1 MFCANCGNQ
10 MSEEEI
16 FCSQCGWRRPE
27 IAQESSVS
35 VEPEAVPV
43 PPTPAQFG
51 NVQMNSVPVNP
62 VPVNPIPAENT
73 QPGKKFPMGVLIG
86 IAVGVVALVVI
97 PVMVFSSATVQ
108 NWAKKTFSEP
118 EEYYQWVEGRA
129 AEEAASNAATIYNDY
144 IRESLKIYDTSVSA
158 EAEIELG
165 KAGKDMLSL
174 AGMSGVDMSWF
185 EGGSVFGNVSVKDNI
200 MSFSVGEADILSM
213 AGILDIAEEKAYLQF
228 PDLSDMYIAGDVDD
242 TEEMVAYF
250 EILKVL
256 YENAPDKKLVEE
268 LLNKYSA
275 MALTCVDDV
284 EMSEGTIRAEGVTQ
298 DCVELEV
305 TIDEKNVADMMETV
319 MNAMAEDED
328 LKEWVIDAMTAIE
341 EADLDID
348 IDMEPEEFYE
358 ELQDMFKEAADEA
371 DSIADYDM
379 EIVMVVYVDSK
390 GNICGRSIEYEGQT
404 MKELMAHDGSDFGY
418 IMSAEVDG
426 ETIAITGSGKD
437 SGGKLTGEFAIKYN
451 GMALVDINVEKLDTD
466 KLKKGQLSGT
476 FTIAPSSAFIRA
488 MDLASYSSI
497 LSELSVVIEAE
508 SDANST
514 KLVCSVLQE
523 EDKWGTVTLTASRTS
538 GEKAKIPSNK
548 TIIEV
553 EDEEDFED
561 WYETIDWD
569 AYIKQLKK
577 AGMPSEIIDVIEEM
591 SDMDADEFI
600 EMF

>member
-35 VEPEAVPV
+35 VEPEAASVPPVSVEPEAASV
-43 PPTPAQFG
+43 PPTPAQFE
-51 NVQMNSVPVNP
+51 NVQMNNAPVNP

-73 QPGKKFPMGVLIG
+73 QSGKKFPMGVLIG

-97 PVMVFSSATVQ
+97 LVMVFNSATVQ

-118 EEYYQWVEGRA
+118 EEDYQWVEGRA
-129 AEEAASNAATIYNDY
+129 AEEAASNAATIDNDY
-144 IRESLKIYDTSVSA
+144 IRESLKIYDTSVSV

-213 AGILDIAEEKAYLQF
+213 AGVLDIAEEKAYLQF

-242 TEEMVAYF
+242 TEEMV
-250 EILKVL
+250 
-256 YENAPDKKLVEE
+256 
-268 LLNKYSA
+268 
-275 MALTCVDDV
+275 DV

-305 TIDEKNVADMMETV
+305 TIDEKNVADMVETV

-348 IDMEPEEFYE
+348 IDVDMEPEEFYE
-358 ELQDMFKEAADEA
+358 ELQDMFKEAAEEA
-371 DSIADYDM
+371 DSISDYDM

-418 IMSAEVDG
+418 ILSADVDG
-426 ETIAITGSGKD
+426 ETVAIAGSGKD
-437 SGGKLTGEFAIKYN
+437 SGGKLTGEFAITYN

-497 LSELSVVIEAE
+497 LGELSVVIEAE

-523 EDKWGTVTLTASRTS
+523 EDKWGTVTLTTSRTS

-553 EDEEDFED
+553 EDEEDFEE

-577 AGMPSEIIDVIEEM
+577 AGIPSEIIDVIEEM